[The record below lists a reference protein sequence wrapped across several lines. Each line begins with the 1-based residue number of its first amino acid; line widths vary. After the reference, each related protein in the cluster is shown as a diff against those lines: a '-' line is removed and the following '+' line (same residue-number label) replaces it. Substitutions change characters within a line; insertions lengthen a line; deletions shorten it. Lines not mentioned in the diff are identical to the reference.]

1 MAPQQA
7 QLHVVTN
14 NSTKYEH
21 ILSYGFRGVAFTRSY
36 YVTLYIVLKLHNYKF
51 CRIKLNMNKFLYMVS
66 EELRSQSVT
75 DNRDHY
81 YVPLL
86 GEHQRTK
93 IYRQQTILNDDQL
106 SVIIQLPFKIFAYL
120 AVYWD
125 YQSFAVGIT
134 LGHNIKCVWYY
145 FSFATK
151 AKFILILFFKLDFT
165 FI

>member
-51 CRIKLNMNKFLYMVS
+51 CQIKLNMNKFLYMAS

-75 DNRDHY
+75 DKQRS
-81 YVPLL
+81 LL
-86 GEHQRTK
+86 CP
-93 IYRQQTILNDDQL
+93 
-106 SVIIQLPFKIFAYL
+106 SVGGASEDKNIQAT
-120 AVYWD
+120 D
-125 YQSFAVGIT
+125 
-134 LGHNIKCVWYY
+134 NIE
-145 FSFATK
+145 
-151 AKFILILFFKLDFT
+151 
-165 FI
+165 